1 MSARFDCELDLSGL
15 TDLLRERG
23 LEPGGAVQAFVDSE
37 IIRLAD
43 PYVPFR
49 TGALKDSAL
58 TNTVI
63 GQGEIVYATPYARR
77 MYYHPEY
84 NFNGAPMRGAYWADR
99 MWADHGE
106 DIVRGAAT
114 LAGGQAE

>member
-1 MSARFDCELDLSGL
+1 MGVKYDCELDLSGL
-15 TDLLRERG
+15 KDILKERG

-49 TGALKDSAL
+49 TGALKDSAIL
-58 TNTVI
+58 NTVI
-63 GQGEIVYATPYARR
+63 GQGEIVYATPYVRR

-84 NFNGAPMRGAYWADR
+84 NFNGAPMRGAHWVER
-99 MWADHGE
+99 MWADHGDE
-106 DIVRGAAT
+106 IIRSAAQM
-114 LAGGQAE
+114 AGGTAK

>member
-23 LEPGGAVQAFVDSE
+23 LEPGGAVQVYLDNA
-37 IIRLAD
+37 IIQLAE

-49 TGALKDSAL
+49 MGALRESAEL
-58 TNTVI
+58 NTVI
-63 GQGEIVYATPYARR
+63 GQGEIVYATPYAKR

-84 NFNGAPMRGAYWADR
+84 DFNGAPMRGAHWVER
-99 MWADHGE
+99 MWADLGNE
-106 DIVRGAAT
+106 IIKSVAEK
-114 LAGGQAE
+114 AGGTAK

>member
-63 GQGEIVYATPYARR
+63 GQGEIVYATPYAKR

-84 NFNGAPMRGAYWADR
+84 DFNGAPMRGAHWVER
-99 MWADHGE
+99 MWADLGDE
-106 DIVRGAAT
+106 IIKSVAEK
-114 LAGGQAE
+114 AGGTAK

>member
-1 MSARFDCELDLSGL
+1 MGVKYDYELDLSGL
-15 TDLLRERG
+15 RDILKERG
-23 LEPGGAVQAFVDSE
+23 LKPGGAVQAFVDSE

-58 TNTVI
+58 ISTVI
-63 GQGEIVYATPYARR
+63 GQGEIVYATPYAKR

-84 NFNGAPMRGAYWADR
+84 DFNGAPMRGAHWVER
-99 MWADHGE
+99 MWAD
-106 DIVRGAAT
+106 RGDEIIKSVAEK
-114 LAGGQAE
+114 AGGTAK

>member
-37 IIRLAD
+37 IIRL
-43 PYVPFR
+43 
-49 TGALKDSAL
+49 GALKDSAL

-77 MYYHPEY
+77 MYHHPEY
-84 NFNGAPMRGAYWADR
+84 NFNGAPMRGAHWVER
-99 MWADHGE
+99 MWADLGDE
-106 DIVRGAAT
+106 IIKSVAEK
-114 LAGGQAE
+114 AGGTAK

>member
-1 MSARFDCELDLSGL
+1 MGVKYDYELDLSGL

-23 LEPGGAVQAFVDSE
+23 LQPGGAVQAFVDSE

-58 TNTVI
+58 INTVI
-63 GQGEIVYATPYARR
+63 GQGEIVYATPYAKR

-84 NFNGAPMRGAYWADR
+84 DFNGAPMRGAHWVER
-99 MWADHGE
+99 MWAD
-106 DIVRGAAT
+106 RGDEIIKSVAEK
-114 LAGGQAE
+114 AGGTAK